1 MQTDTVQAPRGD
13 PSTSEEEHIRI
24 MLTQTEVEGV
34 KFIVRPYI
42 RTRLYKV
49 QQFSTATGQD

>member
-13 PSTSEEEHIRI
+13 PSISEEEHIRI

-49 QQFSTATGQD
+49 QQFSRATG